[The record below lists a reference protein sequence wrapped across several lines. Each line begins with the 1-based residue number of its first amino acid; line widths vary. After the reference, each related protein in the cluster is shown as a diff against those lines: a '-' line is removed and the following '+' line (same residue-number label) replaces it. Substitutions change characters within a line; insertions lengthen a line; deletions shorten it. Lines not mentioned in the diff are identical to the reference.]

1 MRNQLFIT
9 LLLMAMLSM
18 SAGAMTFNEAPM
30 LAEKVASGELP
41 PVEDRLPD
49 DPFVVGPGVL
59 IVEEDL
65 DWEVGTYGGT
75 LQTANPQPDW
85 QPDLFI
91 MANEPLLLAPG
102 ISAEGVMP
110 NIVSEF
116 SSNED
121 NTVFEFTLRTGLKW
135 SDGEPVSTEDVRFVF
150 EDVYGNP
157 EITPVFPAKFRS
169 GGDPTGEPG
178 VVEILDEHSFR
189 ITFGEPY
196 GAFITQVTIAGWAGY
211 QELLLPAHHLKQ
223 YHINYVDVADLK
235 PELEAE
241 ELSEDEWYN
250 LFNLVRIGH
259 WDILAARAAG
269 FPSLNP
275 WVTVEAPA
283 GILAM
288 ERNPYYHKVDVEG
301 NQLPYIDRLESFE
314 VSDVDMSTMMVIT
327 GEIDI
332 LREDTAL
339 NQMPLYRENE
349 ERGGYRTVPLEMHV
363 HPTYLA
369 INYTYDDPTFRLVT
383 NDLRFRQAVN
393 YAIDRDELIDS
404 IYFGLATEPTW
415 IPSEYDLDRANELL
429 DEMGMDQRD
438 SEGWRLAP
446 NGETFDILIEV
457 AQMAPDFVPVAEL
470 MTEYL
475 QDIGINA
482 SMRQIGIELR
492 GQRDQA
498 NELQATI
505 GWTHGPIWP
514 WGNFDYLP
522 SWGWG
527 RNWIDYFNTGGTTGE
542 TFEGEW
548 IDELFEVHRRLIR
561 VIPDSEEGQQAA
573 QDLRDFYYE
582 NIPLFLTAEEVTYPM
597 IFSAQLGNVPH
608 SGQAIAANYSGEQLF
623 FREE

>member
-1 MRNQLFIT
+1 MRNPLLIA
-9 LLLMAMLSM
+9 LLMVALLSVT
-18 SAGAMTFNEAPM
+18 AGAMTYGEAPI

-41 PVEDRLPD
+41 PVEERLPD
-49 DPFVVGPGVL
+49 EPFVVGPGVL

-110 NIVSEF
+110 NLVSEF

-150 EDVYGNP
+150 EDVYGNS
-157 EITPVFPAKFRS
+157 EITPVYPAKFRS

-196 GAFITQVTIAGWAGY
+196 GAFITQITIAGWAGY
-211 QELLLPAHHLKQ
+211 QELMLPAHHLKQ
-223 YHINYVDVADLK
+223 YHIDYVDVADLK

-241 ELSEDEWYN
+241 ELGEDEWYN

-369 INYTYDDPTFRLVT
+369 INYTYDDPTFQLVT

-393 YAIDRDELIDS
+393 YAIDRDEIIDS
-404 IYFGLATEPTW
+404 IYFGLAAEPTW
-415 IPSEYDLDRANELL
+415 IPSEYNLDRANELL

-438 SEGWRLAP
+438 SDGWRLAP

-470 MTEYL
+470 MAEYM

-522 SWGWG
+522 SWGWA
-527 RNWIDYFNTGGTTGE
+527 RNWVDYFNTGGTTGE
-542 TFEGEW
+542 SYEGEW
-548 IDELFEVHRRLIR
+548 LEELFEIHRRLIR

-573 QDLRDFYYE
+573 KDLHDFYYN

-597 IFSAQLGNVPH
+597 IFSARLGNVPH

-623 FREE
+623 FRE